1 MAYKEYGRWSMTVAD
16 ELTGFA
22 KKRRRG
28 DKGENDGGVVK
39 ALDSV
44 FGSLFQPAVS
54 MIDPREFHP
63 NPDSAS

>member
-16 ELTGFA
+16 A